1 MKTVLVIDNDELIRE
16 FLKDLLI
23 QNGYRVVTAGDGL
36 VALDILTDL
45 VPEVIFLD
53 LVMPGIDGKKICKI
67 VRSKHRFDK
76 TAIVIVSGF
85 LAEMEMDFGSLGVQE
100 TIVKGP
106 FDKMAKNIQVVLKE
120 LKTPRPAHVAREAKG
135 VKELLPRKATR
146 ELLSITRH
154 FELIL
159 EKMSEGILELAADQ
173 RIVYANE
180 SALALIG
187 HPEEDLLGSHFVDLF
202 SGEDRRRVEEVLRF
216 TPNGPQKI
224 SENAPLPL
232 NEHHVTLNAVP
243 IEGQTHTIII
253 ILNNVSERRRAEAQ
267 LQQSM
272 VDLKKALLG
281 TIQALALTVE
291 RRDPYTAGH
300 QQRVKAIATAI
311 AEQMELDEDA
321 IEGLQMAALIH
332 DIGKIAIPA
341 GILSKPTRLDETEFR
356 LLKTHPQ
363 VAHSIL
369 SPIYFPWPLAEIVL
383 QHHER
388 MDGSGYPRGLRGE
401 EILMEARILAV
412 ADVVEA
418 MGSHRPYRPSLGID
432 AALEEVRQNK
442 GILYDERVADTCLF
456 LFKEKDFSF

>member
-16 FLKDLLI
+16 FMKDLLT
-23 QNGYRVVTAGDGL
+23 QDGYEVVTAADGL
-36 VALDILTDL
+36 RALDVLTNL
-45 VPEVIFLD
+45 VPDFIFLD
-53 LVMPGIDGKKICKI
+53 LVMPGIDGKKLCHIIRNK
-67 VRSKHRFDK
+67 RRFDK
-76 TAIVIVSGF
+76 TAIVIVSGY
-85 LAEMEMDFGSLGVQE
+85 LAEMETDFDTFGIQGTV
-100 TIVKGP
+100 VKGP
-106 FDKMAKNIQVVLKE
+106 FDQMAKNIQVVLKE
-120 LKTPRPAHVAREAKG
+120 LKTPRTTHVARETKG
-135 VKELLPRKATR
+135 MEEIFPRKATR

-159 EKMSEGILELAADQ
+159 GKMSEGILELTAD
-173 RIVYANE
+173 RRVVYANE
-180 SALALIG
+180 SALDLIG
-187 HPEEDLLGSHFVDLF
+187 NPEEDLLGSHFEDLF
-202 SGEDRRRVEEVLRF
+202 SGEDRRRVEEVLRSVSQ
-216 TPNGPQKI
+216 GPQNI
-224 SENAPLPL
+224 SEAEPLL
-232 NEHHVTLNAVP
+232 LKEYYISLSAVP
-243 IEGQTHTIII
+243 INGQTHTIII
-253 ILNNVSERRRAEAQ
+253 ILNNVSERRRAELQ
-267 LQQSM
+267 LQESM
-272 VDLKKALLG
+272 ADLKKALFG

-300 QQRVKAIATAI
+300 QQRVQAIATAI
-311 AEQMELDEDA
+311 AEEMELDEDA
-321 IEGLQMAALIH
+321 IEGLQMAAFIH

-369 SPIYFPWPLAEIVL
+369 SSIYFPWPLAEIVL

-432 AALEEVRQNK
+432 AALEEIRKNR

-456 LFKEKDFSF
+456 LFKEKGFSF

>member
-1 MKTVLVIDNDELIRE
+1 ML
-16 FLKDLLI
+16 
-23 QNGYRVVTAGDGL
+23 
-36 VALDILTDL
+36 
-45 VPEVIFLD
+45 
-53 LVMPGIDGKKICKI
+53 
-67 VRSKHRFDK
+67 
-76 TAIVIVSGF
+76 
-85 LAEMEMDFGSLGVQE
+85 
-100 TIVKGP
+100 
-106 FDKMAKNIQVVLKE
+106 
-120 LKTPRPAHVAREAKG
+120 
-135 VKELLPRKATR
+135 
-146 ELLSITRH
+146 
-154 FELIL
+154 
-159 EKMSEGILELAADQ
+159 
-173 RIVYANE
+173 
-180 SALALIG
+180 
-187 HPEEDLLGSHFVDLF
+187 
-202 SGEDRRRVEEVLRF
+202 
-216 TPNGPQKI
+216 
-224 SENAPLPL
+224 
-232 NEHHVTLNAVP
+232 
-243 IEGQTHTIII
+243 HTIII

-369 SPIYFPWPLAEIVL
+369 NPIYFPWPLAEIVL

-418 MGSHRPYRPSLGID
+418 MGSHRPYRPSLGMD
-432 AALEEVRQNK
+432 EALEEIRKNR

-456 LFKEKDFSF
+456 LFKEKGFSY